1 MPRYDQP
8 PLSGGTDQANGE
20 TDQAKPYEPT
30 LRGFPMP
37 KTEEFSKGE
46 DAKREELI
54 KEALAK
60 VEAELDNERKREYCE
75 DIVKE
80 IQRIGGVLA
89 ENGFGSRPE
98 DKHVAI
104 TGHVGGVNTYSRGID
119 VQYVTAVAA
128 RLILKGTYD
137 DSGWQQAQ
145 EHLIYKGSDLGITK
159 PRDEDQYNNSSQR
172 GYVISIVTG
181 PPVEVYSDRPLT
193 EERKNSFH
201 GPHQTGTVLVSFAGR
216 YNDEAKVLR
225 VGELGKSTNP
235 EAYERVLAAMQ
246 DIEEELLASKETQ

>member
-1 MPRYDQP
+1 MLRYDQP
-8 PLSGGTDQANGE
+8 LSSE
-20 TDQAKPYEPT
+20 TKQQEPYKPELRDFPT
-30 LRGFPMP
+30 PN
-37 KTEEFSKGE
+37 TQEFRDGINDE
-46 DAKREELI
+46 YTRRME
-54 KEALAK
+54 
-60 VEAELDNERKREYCE
+60 EAEQKIKADLAREDNERRCE
-75 DIVKE
+75 DIANE
-80 IQRIGGVLA
+80 IQRLGGVLA

>member
-1 MPRYDQP
+1 MSQYDHLP
-8 PLSGGTDQANGE
+8 SGE
-20 TDQAKPYEPT
+20 TKQQELYKPK
-30 LRGFPMP
+30 LRGFPTP
-37 KTEEFSKGE
+37 KTQEF
-46 DAKREELI
+46 REGIHDEYTRRM
-54 KEALAK
+54 E
-60 VEAELDNERKREYCE
+60 EAEQKIKADLAREDNERRCE
-75 DIVKE
+75 DIANE

-98 DKHVAI
+98 DKHIAV
-104 TGHVGGVNTYSRGID
+104 TGYVGGENRYSRGIY
-119 VQYVTAVAA
+119 VQYETAVTAQV
-128 RLILKGTYD
+128 ILKGTYD
-137 DSGWQQAQ
+137 DSGWQQAP
-145 EHLIYKGSDLGITK
+145 EDLIYKGSDLGITK

-172 GYVISIVTG
+172 GYIISIVTG
-181 PPVEVYSDRPLT
+181 RPVEVYSDRPLT

>member
-1 MPRYDQP
+1 MSRYDQP
-8 PLSGGTDQANGE
+8 PSGE
-20 TDQAKPYEPT
+20 TKQEPYKPELRDFPT
-30 LRGFPMP
+30 P
-37 KTEEFSKGE
+37 KTQEFRKGIHDE
-46 DAKREELI
+46 YTRRME
-54 KEALAK
+54 
-60 VEAELDNERKREYCE
+60 EAEQKIKADLAREDNERRCE
-75 DIVKE
+75 DIANE

-98 DKHVAI
+98 DKHIAV
-104 TGHVGGVNTYSRGID
+104 TGYVGGENRYSRGIY
-119 VQYVTAVAA
+119 VQYETAVAA
-128 RLILKGTYD
+128 RVILKGTYD
-137 DSGWQQAQ
+137 DSGWQQAP
-145 EHLIYKGSDLGITK
+145 EDLIYKGSDLGITK

-172 GYVISIVTG
+172 GYIISIVTG
-181 PPVEVYSDRPLT
+181 RPVEVYSDRPLT

>member
-8 PLSGGTDQANGE
+8 LSSE
-20 TDQAKPYEPT
+20 TKQQEPYKPELRDFPT
-30 LRGFPMP
+30 PN
-37 KTEEFSKGE
+37 TQEFRDGINDE
-46 DAKREELI
+46 YTRRME
-54 KEALAK
+54 
-60 VEAELDNERKREYCE
+60 EAEQKIKADLAREDNERRCE
-75 DIVKE
+75 DIANE

-98 DKHVAI
+98 DKHIAV
-104 TGHVGGVNTYSRGID
+104 TGYVGGENRYSRGIY
-119 VQYVTAVAA
+119 VQYETAVAA
-128 RLILKGTYD
+128 RVILKGTYD
-137 DSGWQQAQ
+137 DSGWQQAP
-145 EHLIYKGSDLGITK
+145 EDLIYKGSDLGITK

-172 GYVISIVTG
+172 GYIISIVTG
-181 PPVEVYSDRPLT
+181 RPVEVYSDRPLT

>member
-1 MPRYDQP
+1 MSRYDQP
-8 PLSGGTDQANGE
+8 LSGE
-20 TDQAKPYEPT
+20 TDQAKPYKPE

-37 KTEEFSKGE
+37 KTEEFSEGE
-46 DAKREELI
+46 GAKRAELI
-54 KEALAK
+54 EEAMAK
-60 VEAELDNERKREYCE
+60 VEAELNNERKEKYCE
-75 DIVKE
+75 DIVGE
-80 IQRIGGVLA
+80 IKRLGIVLA

-104 TGHVGGVNTYSRGID
+104 TGHVGGVNRYSRGID

-128 RLILKGTYD
+128 RVILKGTYD
-137 DSGWQQAQ
+137 DSGWQQAP
-145 EHLIYKGSDLGITK
+145 EDLIYKGSDLGITN

-172 GYVISIVTG
+172 GYIISIVTG
-181 PPVEVYSDRPLT
+181 RPVEVYSDRPLT

-201 GPHQTGTVLVSFAGR
+201 GPHQPGTVLVSFAGR

-235 EAYERVLAAMQ
+235 KAYELVLAAMQ
-246 DIEEELLASKETQ
+246 DAEAELLAGEEKQ

>member
-8 PLSGGTDQANGE
+8 LSGE
-20 TDQAKPYEPT
+20 TDRAKRYEPT

-37 KTEEFSKGE
+37 ETEEFSKGE

-60 VEAELDNERKREYCE
+60 VEAELDNERKEKYCE

-137 DSGWQQAQ
+137 DSGWQQAP
-145 EHLIYKGSDLGITK
+145 EDLIYKGSDLGITN
-159 PRDEDQYNNSSQR
+159 PDDETQYNKR

-181 PPVEVYSDRPLT
+181 RPVEVYSDRPLT

-225 VGELGKSTNP
+225 VGELGKPTNP
-235 EAYERVLAAMQ
+235 EAYERVLAVMQ
-246 DIEEELLASKETQ
+246 DIEAELLAGEEKQ

>member
-8 PLSGGTDQANGE
+8 LSGE
-20 TDQAKPYEPT
+20 TDRAKRYEPT

-37 KTEEFSKGE
+37 ETEEFSKGE

-60 VEAELDNERKREYCE
+60 VEAELDNERKEKYCE

-119 VQYVTAVAA
+119 VQYKTAVAA
-128 RLILKGTYD
+128 RVILKGTYD
-137 DSGWQQAQ
+137 DSGWQQAP
-145 EHLIYKGSDLGITK
+145 EDLIYKWSDDWDITD
-159 PRDEDQYNNSSQR
+159 PDDETQYNKR

-181 PPVEVYSDRPLT
+181 RPVEVYSDRPLT

-201 GPHQTGTVLVSFAGR
+201 GPHQRGTVLVSLAGR

-225 VGELGKSTNP
+225 VGELGKPTNP
-235 EAYERVLAAMQ
+235 EAYERVLAVMQ
-246 DIEEELLASKETQ
+246 DIEAELLAGEETQ

>member
-1 MPRYDQP
+1 MLQYNHLP
-8 PLSGGTDQANGE
+8 SGE
-20 TDQAKPYEPT
+20 TKQEPYKPELRDFPT
-30 LRGFPMP
+30 P
-37 KTEEFSKGE
+37 KTQEFRKGIHDE
-46 DAKREELI
+46 YTRRME
-54 KEALAK
+54 
-60 VEAELDNERKREYCE
+60 EAEQKIKADLAREDNERRCE
-75 DIVKE
+75 DIANE

-98 DKHVAI
+98 DKHIAV
-104 TGHVGGVNTYSRGID
+104 TGYVGGVNTYSRGID

-128 RLILKGTYD
+128 RVILKGTYD
-137 DSGWQQAQ
+137 DSGWQQAP
-145 EHLIYKGSDLGITK
+145 EDLIYKGSDLGITK

-172 GYVISIVTG
+172 GYIISIVTG
-181 PPVEVYSDRPLT
+181 RPVEVYSDRPLT

>member
-8 PLSGGTDQANGE
+8 LSSE
-20 TDQAKPYEPT
+20 TKQQEPYKPKVRDFPT
-30 LRGFPMP
+30 P
-37 KTEEFSKGE
+37 KTQEFRKGIHDE
-46 DAKREELI
+46 YTRRME
-54 KEALAK
+54 
-60 VEAELDNERKREYCE
+60 EAEQKIKADLAREDNERRCE
-75 DIVKE
+75 DIVDE
-80 IQRIGGVLA
+80 IRRIGRVLA
-89 ENGFGSRPE
+89 EKGFGSRSE
-98 DKHVAI
+98 DKHVAV
-104 TGHVGGVNTYSRGID
+104 TSYAGGETRYSRGID

-145 EHLIYKGSDLGITK
+145 EHLIYKGSDLGITN

-216 YNDEAKVLR
+216 YNDDAKVLR
-225 VGELGKSTNP
+225 VGELGKPTNP
-235 EAYERVLAAMQ
+235 KAYERVLAVMQ
-246 DIEEELLASKETQ
+246 DIEAELLAGEETQ

>member
-1 MPRYDQP
+1 MSQYDHLP
-8 PLSGGTDQANGE
+8 SGE
-20 TDQAKPYEPT
+20 TKQQELYKPK
-30 LRGFPMP
+30 LRGFPTP
-37 KTEEFSKGE
+37 KTQEF
-46 DAKREELI
+46 REGIHDEYTRRM
-54 KEALAK
+54 E
-60 VEAELDNERKREYCE
+60 EAEQKIKADLAREDNERRCE
-75 DIVKE
+75 DIANE

-98 DKHVAI
+98 DKHIAV
-104 TGHVGGVNTYSRGID
+104 TGYVGGENRYSRGIY
-119 VQYVTAVAA
+119 VQYETAVAA
-128 RLILKGTYD
+128 RVILKGTYD
-137 DSGWQQAQ
+137 DSGWQQAP
-145 EHLIYKGSDLGITK
+145 EDLIYKGSDLGITK

-172 GYVISIVTG
+172 GYIISIVTG
-181 PPVEVYSDRPLT
+181 RPVEVYSDRPLT

>member
-8 PLSGGTDQANGE
+8 LSSE
-20 TDQAKPYEPT
+20 TKQQEPYKPKLRDFPT
-30 LRGFPMP
+30 P
-37 KTEEFSKGE
+37 KTQEFRKGIHDE
-46 DAKREELI
+46 YTRRME
-54 KEALAK
+54 
-60 VEAELDNERKREYCE
+60 EAEQKIKADLAREDNERRCE
-75 DIVKE
+75 DIANE

-89 ENGFGSRPE
+89 EKGFGSRPE

-119 VQYVTAVAA
+119 VQYVTAVVA
-128 RLILKGTYD
+128 RFLPKGAYD

-145 EHLIYKGSDLGITK
+145 EDLIYKGSDLGITN
-159 PRDEDQYNNSSQR
+159 PDDETQYNKR

-181 PPVEVYSDRPLT
+181 RPVEVYSDRPLT

-201 GPHQTGTVLVSFAGR
+201 GPHQPGTVLVSFAGR

-225 VGELGKSTNP
+225 AGELGKSTNLK
-235 EAYERVLAAMQ
+235 AYELVLAAMQ
-246 DIEEELLASKETQ
+246 DIEAELLAGEETQ